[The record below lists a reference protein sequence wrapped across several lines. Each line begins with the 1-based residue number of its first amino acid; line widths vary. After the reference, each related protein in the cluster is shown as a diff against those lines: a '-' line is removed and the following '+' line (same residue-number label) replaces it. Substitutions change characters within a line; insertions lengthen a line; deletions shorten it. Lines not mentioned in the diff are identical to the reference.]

1 MNFITNKY
9 SKIYFSII
17 EKAKSRKLLEYKEK
31 HHILPKSLG
40 GSDSKDNLVELTFRE
55 HFICHRLLVKITDGL
70 NKRKMIYGLWAMSMS
85 NNNQKRYRINSRTFE
100 KIKNDRIQSQIGIA
114 LSEERKKNIQKSLLG
129 KVQSQETRNKRSKSR
144 TGFRNTIETKIKM
157 SESAKIRW
165 ANNIDDS
172 ERKQKIKEAR
182 SKQVIITVQIT
193 CPHCGKT
200 GGNRIMPR
208 YHFDNCKLLGSKT
221 CT

>member
-31 HHILPKSLG
+31 HHIVPKSLG
-40 GSDSKDNLVELTFRE
+40 GSDFKDNLVELTFRE
-55 HFICHRLLVKITDGL
+55 HFICHRLLVKMTDGL

-182 SKQVIITVQIT
+182 SKQVIVTVQVT

-208 YHFDNCKLLGSKT
+208 YHFDNCKLLGFKT
-221 CT
+221 ST

>member
-221 CT
+221 ST